1 MIALLYAGFFVLT
14 CDVIFKRIVMPHF
27 IVEYA
32 SSLQHKVTLPEL
44 QQAVWQG
51 AAGSGLFTGPDIKIR
66 LLPYD
71 HYQVGTE
78 RTDFI
83 HITARI
89 LTGRSAEQRQQLAAM
104 VLAQL
109 VALALTAVSLTV
121 EVVEIEKQSYAKQL
135 V

>member
-1 MIALLYAGFFVLT
+1 
-14 CDVIFKRIVMPHF
+14 MPHF

-32 SSLQHKVTLPEL
+32 SPLPHKVALPAL

-51 AAGSGLFTGPDIKIR
+51 AVQSELFTGPDIKIR
-66 LLPYD
+66 LLPYE

-83 HITARI
+83 HVTARI
-89 LTGRSAEQRQQLAAM
+89 LTGRSAGQRQQLAAT

-109 VALALTAVSLTV
+109 VALDLAAVSLTV
-121 EVVEIEKQSYAKQL
+121 EVAEIERQSYAKQL